1 MRRAALPIFLL
12 FFLFALHDLRA
23 QKPLTELPEFE
34 NAKVIAVGESAHRVP
49 AFAKYRAE
57 LFKEFVHRGM
67 TKTLLVETNYS
78 AATIINEYIWGD
90 SSSEP
95 DSIINKGLYGI
106 YAGSEMADLIQWMR
120 DYNQD
125 KSAPGKLSIKG
136 IDAQSAKVATGIVET
151 FLRGKDPDFETTI
164 PLNGLAL
171 LKELGASRNYNIKR
185 LPKEEQEKIE
195 KTVLAL
201 RALVNKHGG
210 SHPTIHLHQRVIEQT
225 LAFEKANPINFTNI
239 RDANMAELV
248 LEHLKH
254 EEKPVFLWAHN
265 GHVAKSKSS
274 WYKPLGH
281 HLNKLLTVEYLAVGL
296 DFREGEIRNTYRAGT
311 SKFEPLKDPDW
322 IGSNINQPVDEPILI
337 NMKGFKNV
345 TIRDIG
351 AGNGTYKT
359 KSNKS
364 FDYLVY
370 FKRVSP
376 N

>member
-1 MRRAALPIFLL
+1 MPILL
-12 FFLFALHDLRA
+12 FILFVFHDLRA
-23 QKPLTELPEFE
+23 QKPLAALPELQ

-49 AFAKYRAE
+49 AFVKYRAE

-78 AATIINEYIWGD
+78 AATVINEYIWGAN
-90 SSSEP
+90 SSEP
-95 DSIINKGLYGI
+95 DSVIDKGLYGI

-120 DYNQD
+120 DYNHD
-125 KSAPGKLSIKG
+125 RPAAEKLSIKG
-136 IDAQSAKVATGIVET
+136 IDAQSAKVATGVVET
-151 FLRGKDPDFETTI
+151 FLRDKDPNFEKAI

-201 RALVNKHGG
+201 RALVNKHG
-210 SHPTIHLHQRVIEQT
+210 STHPTMHLHQRVIEQA
-225 LAFEKANPINFTNI
+225 LAFEKANPFNFTNI

-254 EEKPVFLWAHN
+254 EDKPVFLWAHN
-265 GHVAKSKSS
+265 GHVAKSKSG
-274 WYKPLGH
+274 WYKPIGH
-281 HLNKLLTVEYLAVGL
+281 HLKKLLPAEYVAVGL
-296 DFREGEIRNTYRAGT
+296 DFREGEIRNTYRTGT
-311 SKFEPLKDPDW
+311 TTFEPLKDPDW
-322 IGSNINQPVDEPILI
+322 IGNNINYAGEEPILI
-337 NMKGFKNV
+337 NMKDFKNL

-370 FKRVSP
+370 FKTASP

>member
-1 MRRAALPIFLL
+1 MPILL
-12 FFLFALHDLRA
+12 FILFVLHDLRA
-23 QKPLTELPEFE
+23 QKPLAELPEFQ

-49 AFAKYRAE
+49 AFAKYKAD
-57 LFKEFVHRGM
+57 LFKEFVTRGM
-67 TKTLLVETNYS
+67 TKTLLIETNYS
-78 AATIINEYIWGD
+78 AATLINEYIWGN
-90 SSSEP
+90 SSEP
-95 DSIINKGLYGI
+95 DSVINKGLYGI

-120 DYNQD
+120 DYNHD
-125 KSAPGKLSIKG
+125 RPAAEKLSIKG

-151 FLRGKDPDFETTI
+151 FLRDKDPDFENTI
-164 PLNGLAL
+164 SLYGLAL

-195 KTVLAL
+195 TTVLAL
-201 RALVNKHGG
+201 RALVNQHGG
-210 SHPTIHLHQRVIEQT
+210 THPTMHLHQRVIEQT

-254 EEKPVFLWAHN
+254 EDKPVFLWAHN
-265 GHVAKSKSS
+265 GHIAKAKSD
-274 WYKPLGH
+274 WYKLVGH
-281 HLNKLLTVEYLAVGL
+281 HLKKLLPAEYVAVGL
-296 DFREGEIRNTYRAGT
+296 DFREGEIRNTYRTGT
-311 SKFEPLKDPDW
+311 TKFEPLKDPDW
-322 IGSNINQPVDEPILI
+322 IGSNINQPVDEPLLI
-337 NMKGFKNV
+337 NMKDFKNV
-345 TIRDIG
+345 TIRDVG

-370 FKRVSP
+370 FKMVGP